1 MFRISRLCSG
11 SEQLIVLLPG
21 TRGCNLVDT
30 LTGLSGSDTGSGT
43 EYISGA
49 ASAGAGTVGAGA
61 DTAGAGAGGAT
72 TGAGTT
78 GVGAGACS
86 RTTGGTGAGCAGT
99 ERACH

>member
-11 SEQLIVLLPG
+11 SEQRIILLPG

-30 LTGLSGSDTGSGT
+30 LTGRSGSGT
-43 EYISGA
+43 EYVSGA
-49 ASAGAGTVGAGA
+49 ASAGAGTVGGGA

-78 GVGAGACS
+78 GAGAGAGACS

>member
-1 MFRISRLCSG
+1 MFRISLLCSG
-11 SEQLIVLLPG
+11 NEQRIILLPG

-30 LTGLSGSDTGSGT
+30 LTGRSGSDTGSGT
-43 EYISGA
+43 EYVSGA

-78 GVGAGACS
+78 GAGAGAL
-86 RTTGGTGAGCAGT
+86 
-99 ERACH
+99 